1 MPIYG
6 FLVLLRSLES
16 SNWYQLLF
24 LATQIHQHTT
34 WNLNLFPTKCKVQ
47 SETPSG
53 CSKSCRKE
61 VLAILKTCSW
71 PPKTGT
77 HVFHGKSKTTSQNLV
92 ACLLSVKTRNMLLQN
107 SCAVKAHNSFKALR
121 IQNAKLNSTV
131 QAPSNMLSTPIQIQK
146 EKEKIHGKKKICCWS
161 NCVIII
167 SCFTSKSHKM

>member
-24 LATQIHQHTT
+24 LATQIHQYTT
-34 WNLNLFPTKCKVQ
+34 WNLNLFRTKCKVQ

-92 ACLLSVKTRNMLLQN
+92 ACLLSIKARNLLLQN

-131 QAPSNMLSTPIQIQK
+131 QAPSNMSQRHK
-146 EKEKIHGKKKICCWS
+146 RKKEKIHRKKCCCWS

-167 SCFTSKSHKM
+167 SCFTSKSHKR